1 MVVIAAGLLSLAVA
15 GGLALAL
22 LHARGRAVAPAAG
35 LVHAGIALAGV
46 GLLGLAVWRDT
57 PGMAVNTAL
66 LLFVLAAIGGVFNG
80 LFRMQGERPPG
91 FMIALHGATA
101 AVALTVLWLAIGAAG
116 R

>member
-15 GGLALAL
+15 GGLALAV

-35 LVHAGIALAGV
+35 LVHAGIALAGT
-46 GLLGLAVWRDT
+46 GLLAAAVWRAA
-57 PGMAVNTAL
+57 PGMAANTAL

-80 LFRMQGERPPG
+80 LFRLQGERPPG

-101 AVALTVLWLAIGAAG
+101 AVALAVLWLGIAARG
-116 R
+116 G